1 MTAEILDF
9 SSSINRR
16 LERSEQQEKW
26 QKQQREREIGRLR
39 MIQMTAGTKP
49 LLKFRDED
57 DYKIAARANRELWL
71 RARDRGVR
79 LRDVQESFPK
89 AHRYMISDTS
99 FSAPEQD
106 QKLEK
111 KLSGPVQKYLELAKV
126 IALAGGMDP
135 DDAMISVLRET
146 SIWTKSPR
154 EAEGIDERC
163 QYLAELLQQTAARIT
178 RRKALSNLLARA
190 QKIPGIWDMHRRSLS
205 RSDMAALTQS
215 GYEGWYEHWTEVPPL
230 PSVPLI
236 RLPLGTVTTTALVGR
251 ETVTDDVVSACLA
264 PEVGW
269 FGSAKKGA
277 PEPLDY
283 EGDLRKATVAVHRE
297 IRLAIGPTTSGDNTG
312 AMFESRTVIRAAIEH
327 LGTDL
332 PLWPSCDIGMA
343 TRPGGSLIGV
353 GKEWRRITL
362 PRFWEDAEEAV
373 SDTFYLLATDPL
385 RDPKGSEF
393 EHWYVSWT
401 PVDAA
406 HVSHWLDRPIFGA
419 ECIAREAPPRRRSG
433 TMWFSSNRLAFHIE
447 QDLLDGSLETDLERE
462 VDVIC
467 KELERR
473 KTEWRAAALAS
484 TEALIGE
491 LSSDIDENEE
501 KDQ

>member
-9 SSSINRR
+9 PNSINRR
-16 LERSEQQEKW
+16 LERSEQQEKR
-26 QKQQREREIGRLR
+26 QEQQRKLEIGRLR

-49 LLKFRDED
+49 LLKFGSKAE
-57 DYKIAARANRELWL
+57 YEVAARANRELYL
-71 RARDRGVR
+71 RARDRGVP
-79 LRDVQESFPK
+79 LKEIQKSFPK
-89 AHRYMISDTS
+89 ALRYMISDGA
-99 FSAPEQD
+99 FSDPEQN
-106 QKLEK
+106 QKRAEK
-111 KLSGPVQKYLELAKV
+111 LGGPVQKYIELAKV

-135 DDAMISVLRET
+135 DDAMISVLRGT
-146 SIWTKSPR
+146 LIWTESPR

-163 QYLAELLQQTAARIT
+163 QHLAELLQQTVGRIT
-178 RRKALSNLLARA
+178 RRKDLSNLLERAR
-190 QKIPGIWDMHRRSLS
+190 KIPGIWDMHRRSLS
-205 RSDMAALTQS
+205 RSDMAALSES
-215 GYEGWYEHWTEVPPL
+215 GYEGWYEHWTEAPPL

-251 ETVTDDVVSACLA
+251 ETVTDDIVSACLA

-269 FGSAKKGA
+269 FGNARKGA

-283 EGDLRKATVAVHRE
+283 EGDLLKATVAVHRE
-297 IRLAIGPTTSGDNTG
+297 IRLAVGPTTSSDNIG

-327 LGTDL
+327 LGTEL

-343 TRPGGSLIGV
+343 TRPGGSLVGV

-362 PRFWEDAEEAV
+362 PRFWEDAGEAA
-373 SDTFYLLATDPL
+373 SETFYLLATDPL

-419 ECIAREAPPRRRSG
+419 EWIGREKARRRRPG
-433 TMWFSSNRLAFHIE
+433 TMWFSSNCLAFHIE
-447 QDLLDGSLETDLERE
+447 QDLLDGSLEADLERE
-462 VDVIC
+462 VETIRE
-467 KELERR
+467 ELERR
-473 KTEWRAAALAS
+473 KTEWRAAALTS

-491 LSSDIDENEE
+491 LRSDIDENEE